1 MKKLFL
7 VAIFLGGMGLLSAG
21 ICQNKAEAFTVEFD
35 VQDLYDWGR
44 TYSYSTPGF
53 AGGLY
58 SPTNL
63 NPYDPGGI
71 NNPTVAMVAD
81 TAGNA
86 DGTEDTWGI
95 AQIDQIVSIPPGT
108 TLFDKSVD
116 PYEITVFFW
125 GFDDDLIT
133 SPDGLGKSSIGSVG
147 GHVQIWQDFTPDF
160 DPTLGVANRGPGAA
174 DFPTVTEDILLLDLI
189 PVAQNAAGHTLVSG
203 INFNTL
209 VGDGAVFL
217 DSQVG
222 GAWHDIYNN
231 NSQLFG
237 ADFFLTFTTRDNTGP
252 TVDSWVIRG
261 DGRGEAFV
269 NPIPEPTTVALLGI
283 GLVGMAG
290 VAVRKK
296 LKKNVVE
303 KS

>member
-7 VAIFLGGMGLLSAG
+7 VAMFLGSMGLLSMG

-44 TYSYSTPGF
+44 TYTF
-53 AGGLY
+53 AGGVY
-58 SPTNL
+58 TPSNL

-71 NNPTVAMVAD
+71 NNPTVAITAD
-81 TAGNA
+81 STNGGLGYA

-108 TLFDKSVD
+108 TLFDKTVD

-125 GFDDDLIT
+125 GFDDDFIT

-147 GHVQIWQDFTPDF
+147 GRVQIWQDFTPDF